1 MIKNVRSLTMSLA
14 CATAGTA
21 LFMQPT
27 PSHAELPPLIPL
39 RDFFRNP
46 EASGYQISPDGTYLA
61 FRKPWENR
69 MNIHVAR
76 VGEPLDSAVRVT
88 GATERDIAGY
98 FWANNGRI
106 AYIQDTGG
114 DENFR
119 LYAVDADG
127 SDQKDLTPFEAVRIQ
142 IIDDL
147 EDNPEEMIIG
157 MNERNKEIHDAYR
170 LHIVTGD
177 LEMIVENPGTYSGY
191 LTDHDGK
198 LRIATATDGVETSIL
213 YRPTEDDPFE
223 TVLTTDFKETLAPLF
238 FTYDN
243 SKVYASSNLGRDKS
257 AIIVWDP
264 ATATEEEV
272 IYQHPEVDVAT
283 LLRSDKRKT
292 ITGVAYMTDKRGYE
306 FFDDARRK
314 MQEFLESELPD
325 QEVSLV
331 DFSKDE
337 STYLVRAYTDR
348 SLGTY
353 YYYIPAEE
361 KLEKI
366 ADISPWLN
374 PDHLA
379 EMVPVHYQSRDG
391 LTIHGYLT
399 LPVGVAPE
407 KLPVVV
413 NPHGGPWARDHWGF
427 NPEAQFLANRG
438 YAVFS
443 MNFRGSTGYGREFWE
458 ASFKEWGKSMQDDV
472 TDGVRWLIEQGT
484 ADPERIAIYGASY
497 GGYATL
503 AGMVFTP
510 GLYACGV
517 DYVGV
522 SNLLTFMDGIPPYWE
537 QYRQMM
543 YEMVGNP
550 ETEKEMLE
558 AASPVF
564 HVDKIE
570 APLFI
575 AQGANDPR
583 VVKSESDQMVEA
595 LRERG
600 IEVPYMVKDNEGHG
614 FQNEENRFDF
624 YRAMEQFLAKHLGGR
639 KEDAPPAI
647 DL

>member
-1 MIKNVRSLTMSLA
+1 MTRSNRPISLGLA
-14 CATAGTA
+14 SATAATS
-21 LFMQPT
+21 LLMLPT
-27 PSHAELPPLIPL
+27 PTQAELPPLIPL

-46 EASGYQISPDGTYLA
+46 EASSYQISPDGKFLA
-61 FRKPWENR
+61 FRKPWESR
-69 MNIHVAR
+69 MNIHVCEI
-76 VGEPLDSAVRVT
+76 GEPLDSAVRVT

-98 FWANNGRI
+98 FWANNDRI
-106 AYIQDTGG
+106 AYIQDSGG

-127 SDQKDLTPFEAVRIQ
+127 SDQKDLTPFEDVRVN

-147 EDNPEEMIIG
+147 EDKPEEMIIG
-157 MNERNKEIHDAYR
+157 MNKRNKEIYDAYR
-170 LHIVTGD
+170 LNIVTGD
-177 LEMIVENPGTYSGY
+177 LEMIVENPGNLSDY

-213 YRPTEDDPFE
+213 YRATEEDEFA
-223 TVLTTDFKETLAPLF
+223 TVLTTNFKESLTPLF

-243 SKVYASSNLGRDKS
+243 TKVYASSNLGRDKS
-257 AIIVWDP
+257 AIVVWDP
-264 ATATEEEV
+264 ASAKEEEV
-272 IYQHPEVDVAT
+272 IYEHPEVDVSS
-283 LLRSDKRKT
+283 LLRSDKRKV
-292 ITGVAYMTDKRGYE
+292 ITGVAYMTDKRGYA
-306 FFDDARRK
+306 FFDDERRE
-314 MQEFLESELPD
+314 MQEFLEARLPD

-348 SLGTY
+348 SLGSY
-353 YYYIPAEE
+353 YFYKPAEE

-366 ADISPWLN
+366 ADIGPWL
-374 PDHLA
+374 DADQLA
-379 EMVPVHYQSRDG
+379 EMKPIHYQSRDG

-399 LPVGVAPE
+399 FPVGVEA
-407 KLPVVV
+407 KNLPVVI

-427 NPEAQFLANRG
+427 NPETQFLANRG
-438 YAVFS
+438 YAVLA

-458 ASFKEWGKSMQDDV
+458 KSFKEWGKSMQDDI
-472 TDGVRWLIEQGT
+472 TDGVKWLIEQGI
-484 ADPERIAIYGASY
+484 ADPEKVAIYGASY

-503 AGMVFTP
+503 AGLVYTP
-510 GLYACGV
+510 ELYACGV

-522 SNLLTFMDGIPPYWE
+522 SNLLTFMEGIPPYWE
-537 QYRQMM
+537 QYREMM
-543 YEMVGNP
+543 HEMVGNP
-550 ETEKEMLE
+550 ETETEMMK

-564 HVDKIE
+564 HVDRIQ

-595 LRERG
+595 LRKRG

-614 FQNEENRFDF
+614 FRNEENRFDF

-639 KEDAPPAI
+639 QEDAPPAI
-647 DL
+647 EL